1 MSRLDPEQKEQIK
14 KLLSRKENVLC
25 RQGIAT
31 KEMLQAMSA
40 AIRVY
45 NTKVAKVEM
54 DELDDAESGDIGDL
68 GISTPQREIRDEEIQ
83 GLIHAALEDPNSEA
97 FKQLPEQLQNY
108 VQELIKA
115 KAKAQEQEAEI
126 KSKTDAEA
134 EISRPKEKMKAGY
147 RPRPQR

>member
-1 MSRLDPEQKEQIK
+1 MSRLDPKQKEQIK
-14 KLLSRKENVLC
+14 ELLIRKENVLC
-25 RQGIAT
+25 RQGVAT

-45 NTKVAKVEM
+45 NTKVAKIKM
-54 DELDDAESGDIGDL
+54 DESDDTEAGDAGL
-68 GISTPQREIRDEEIQ
+68 STPQRDIRDEEIQ
-83 GLIHAALEDPNSEA
+83 GLIQAALDDPNAEA
-97 FKQLPEQLQNY
+97 FQQLPEQLQNY

-115 KAKAQEQEAEI
+115 RAKGKAQDAEI